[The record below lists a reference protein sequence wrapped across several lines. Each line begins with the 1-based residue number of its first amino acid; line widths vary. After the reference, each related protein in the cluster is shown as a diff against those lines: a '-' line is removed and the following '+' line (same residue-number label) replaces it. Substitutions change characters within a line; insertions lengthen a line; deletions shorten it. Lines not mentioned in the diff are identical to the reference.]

1 MHPLFV
7 YHLKVRIWSGSCN
20 AFRKPLPD
28 VLEDFHMQNEL
39 DLQLRQYRST
49 ELRYIVG
56 EATKLRETATD
67 INEALAEVE
76 NYLASLKNMS
86 IEVLRCHTIKF
97 LCKCWLW
104 RYQTAAV

>member
-1 MHPLFV
+1 MDFF
-7 YHLKVRIWSGSCN
+7 I

-39 DLQLRQYRST
+39 DLQLRQFRST
-49 ELRYIVG
+49 ELQYVVE

-76 NYLASLKNMS
+76 NYLACLKNLT
-86 IEVLRCHTIKF
+86 IEVWCT
-97 LCKCWLW
+97 
-104 RYQTAAV
+104 TE